1 MIGIVGG
8 GRMGRGLALALG
20 EAGER
25 VELWSRREAGSPAE
39 VLEGART
46 IILAVPDDAIG
57 LVAGSIRPMV
67 GADQVVLHLSG
78 LHDRSALLPLET
90 TGAAL
95 GSFHPLQTIPDPTTA
110 AARWR
115 GAYAALEGDE
125 RAQAEGARLAAL
137 LGLHPIHLPSGAK
150 PLYHAAAVAASNY
163 VVVLAALAA
172 RLAEQAGVPAADAS
186 RLYLPM
192 LQGAAENLQRASP
205 VDALTGPIRRG
216 DVATIRAH
224 LSQLAPADRA
234 WYVALGLEAL
244 ALARTAGLEAERG
257 NAVEREL
264 RGEASG
270 REPVW

>member
-25 VELWSRREAGSPAE
+25 VELWSRREAGSPAG

-67 GADQVVLHLSG
+67 TAEQVVLHLSG
-78 LHDRSALLPLET
+78 LHDRSALLPLEP

-95 GSFHPLQTIPDPTTA
+95 GSFHPLQTISDPATA
-110 AARWR
+110 AERWR
-115 GAYAALEGDE
+115 GAYAALEGDD
-125 RAQAEGARLAAL
+125 RAQAESERLARL
-137 LGLHPIHLPSGAK
+137 LGLHPIRLPPGAK

-172 RLAEQAGVPAADAS
+172 RLAGQAGVPPADAA

-192 LQGAAENLQRASP
+192 VQGAAENLQRTSP
-205 VDALTGPIRRG
+205 ADALTGPIRRG
-216 DVATIRAH
+216 DVATVRTH
-224 LSQLAPADRA
+224 LSHLTPADRE
-234 WYVALGLEAL
+234 WYAALGVEAL
-244 ALARTAGLEAERG
+244 RLARAAGLEPDRAD
-257 NAVEREL
+257 AVERVL
-264 RGEASG
+264 RGEESG
-270 REPVW
+270 RGGAW